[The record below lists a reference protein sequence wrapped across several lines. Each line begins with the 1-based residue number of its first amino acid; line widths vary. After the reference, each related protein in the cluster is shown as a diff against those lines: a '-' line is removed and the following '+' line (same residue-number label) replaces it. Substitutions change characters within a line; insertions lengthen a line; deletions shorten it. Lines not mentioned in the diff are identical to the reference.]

1 MDTLISVC
9 IPVYNAS
16 LYLRECI
23 DSILSQSYKDFE
35 LLIVDDGSTD
45 NSSAI
50 VHSYN
55 DPRIRLIQNNHNY
68 IGSLNLLLKEAKGKY
83 IARMDADD
91 RMYPNRLQVQFDYME
106 SHPKVDILGSGMQ
119 CFGENEETCEPY
131 RTGEVG
137 VLEFMECCAI
147 YHPTVMMR
155 KASIDAA
162 DMAYKQEYIYAED
175 YGFWAEALA
184 KGLTIANIPDILL
197 EYRVNPFQVS
207 RTKRT
212 AQHEH
217 SVAIKAEM
225 VRNWT
230 KLVSQFLHEKAEIP
244 ISKNKLTAVIPFYN
258 EGIEVGNTVKSIRET
273 AGNSVDVI
281 VINDH
286 SDDGIDYQEMLDGWN
301 VSYIENSHRMG
312 PAVCKEKGVQCCTTP
327 FFILLDAHMRFY
339 QTDWV
344 QLITEELEHNGRQI
358 TCCQTKPLTKI
369 DGIVQ
374 EKEPYSTYGAFV
386 YMGVKQYMPMAV
398 WNPNS
403 KVKALQD
410 DHILCVLGA
419 TYASSKT
426 YWNEIN
432 GFQGLLGYGCEE
444 AFISLKAWMEGGMCK
459 LISKVTV
466 GHIYK
471 EKSTYSYIS
480 PCYIHNYL
488 LIAHLLFPTSL
499 RCKAKAVAYSLNPS
513 GFSHAME
520 LLHANY
526 DWLQQQKQAF
536 GSLLKK
542 YNMEYL
548 KQINYVVHPEAY
560 KDIEDRIQTIP
571 DILSFCDSQQLH
583 DSNVG
588 LAHGKMALVVLYM
601 IYYRSIQDSKW
612 KNKAILLL
620 AEIRRFLTQSSE
632 CLFSFAEGLA
642 GIGWGLIY
650 LRDCNLLSAEDTQ
663 SMLNLIDK
671 RVSTLSP
678 QRMFDSSLE
687 YGYTGIAAYV
697 TARLGYCKRA
707 NEEHLLNED
716 FIEELKQVCHNFA
729 TCSYSTNLYYQSINR
744 LMSEYG
750 STDWSTM
757 HTDIADIM
765 ELPTSYPKNKKHWQ
779 INLQTGCIG
788 YALHLLTTQYHV
800 NENQ

>member
-1 MDTLISVC
+1 MDTLISIC

-119 CFGENEETCEPY
+119 CFGENEDTCEPY

-155 KASIDAA
+155 KASIDAT

-217 SVAIKAEM
+217 SIAIKAEM

-386 YMGVKQYMPMAV
+386 YMGVKQYMPISV
-398 WNPNS
+398 WNSNP

-410 DHILCVLGA
+410 GHTLCVLGA

-432 GFQGLLGYGCEE
+432 GF
-444 AFISLKAWMEGGMCK
+444 
-459 LISKVTV
+459 KV
-466 GHIYK
+466 
-471 EKSTYSYIS
+471 YSG
-480 PCYIHNYL
+480 
-488 LIAHLLFPTSL
+488 T
-499 RCKAKAVAYSLNPS
+499 AV
-513 GFSHAME
+513 
-520 LLHANY
+520 
-526 DWLQQQKQAF
+526 
-536 GSLLKK
+536 KK
-542 YNMEYL
+542 
-548 KQINYVVHPEAY
+548 
-560 KDIEDRIQTIP
+560 
-571 DILSFCDSQQLH
+571 
-583 DSNVG
+583 
-588 LAHGKMALVVLYM
+588 
-601 IYYRSIQDSKW
+601 
-612 KNKAILLL
+612 
-620 AEIRRFLTQSSE
+620 
-632 CLFSFAEGLA
+632 
-642 GIGWGLIY
+642 
-650 LRDCNLLSAEDTQ
+650 LLSA
-663 SMLNLIDK
+663 LK
-671 RVSTLSP
+671 
-678 QRMFDSSLE
+678 
-687 YGYTGIAAYV
+687 
-697 TARLGYCKRA
+697 LGWKEAC
-707 NEEHLLNED
+707 
-716 FIEELKQVCHNFA
+716 
-729 TCSYSTNLYYQSINR
+729 
-744 LMSEYG
+744 
-750 STDWSTM
+750 
-757 HTDIADIM
+757 
-765 ELPTSYPKNKKHWQ
+765 
-779 INLQTGCIG
+779 
-788 YALHLLTTQYHV
+788 V
-800 NENQ
+800 N